1 MEPVFNFVEMFE
13 RSIGLKEPWKVTR
26 AEFNDKD
33 KSVHVYIEAKK
44 TSKYPCP
51 ECHKLCRR
59 YDNEDEERIWR
70 HADVVLYPCYIH
82 CRRPRVECEE
92 HGIRVTD
99 APWSRKGSRN
109 TLLFEGYAMMLA
121 QMSTFE
127 EARKALKISRTAI
140 MHIVSY
146 WVDKAVRETD
156 LSEVERLS
164 IDETSFRKGQSYVTV
179 IGDPERRCIIG
190 VENGRNADAVVRFSY
205 EFESKGGESCRISH
219 ISMDMSKPY
228 KAGCAECFPYAKTVY
243 DKFHVKKLM
252 LDGMDEVRKEEQGKK
267 SRNWKWMGRK
277 LLMIPQSRMTK
288 DQEQAKDNICRSYPK
303 TGRAYRMVQMFDEV
317 YRNINTQKAEEE
329 FDKLTSWMMHS
340 RLEPMKKV
348 ARSFRKNKE
357 EILEYFENRY
367 TNAFAEGMNSMIQTA
382 KRKARGFRLYESF
395 RTAIFLCVGK
405 LQLSYPNPFPL

>member
-1 MEPVFNFVEMFE
+1 
-13 RSIGLKEPWKVTR
+13 
-26 AEFNDKD
+26 
-33 KSVHVYIEAKK
+33 
-44 TSKYPCP
+44 
-51 ECHKLCRR
+51 
-59 YDNEDEERIWR
+59 
-70 HADVVLYPCYIH
+70 
-82 CRRPRVECEE
+82 
-92 HGIRVTD
+92 
-99 APWSRKGSRN
+99 
-109 TLLFEGYAMMLA
+109 MMLA

-277 LLMIPQSRMTK
+277 LLMIPQSRMTE

-329 FDKLTSWMMHS
+329 FDKLTSWMMHG